1 MAEVHKPS
9 IGIAQGSASTSRPRR
24 KPGARV
30 AGRSVIHESLLS
42 VVRLS
47 SAVLTWPA
55 VAIGRLLLGS
65 RSTRIGGHR
74 RTGYPEM
81 DHWSA
86 GRRRGF
92 DK

>member
-9 IGIAQGSASTSRPRR
+9 IGILQRRRPASA
-24 KPGARV
+24 A
-30 AGRSVIHESLLS
+30 HESLAHSAAALGGS
-42 VVRLS
+42 AVRLS

-65 RSTRIGGHR
+65 RRTRIGGYH

-81 DHWSA
+81 DHWMA
-86 GRRRGF
+86 GRRHRS